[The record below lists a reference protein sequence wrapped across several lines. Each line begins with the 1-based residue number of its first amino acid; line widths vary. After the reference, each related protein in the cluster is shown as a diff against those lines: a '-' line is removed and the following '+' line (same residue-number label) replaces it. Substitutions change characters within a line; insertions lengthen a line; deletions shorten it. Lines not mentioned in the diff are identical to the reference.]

1 MKSSVSA
8 LVSAGLLAAAFTAVT
23 RAGQAPPRS
32 PADEQSVLRFRFM
45 GPSVGNRIASVVGVP
60 GDPSI
65 YYAGAASGG
74 IWKSTDGGRT
84 FSPIFDNQP
93 VMAIGS
99 LALASSNVNTVWAG
113 TGEPWAIRDVD
124 VMGDGVYKS
133 TDAGATWTHMGLD
146 ATGRIA
152 RIIVHPTDPD
162 IVYVCAEGRLT
173 GPQEER
179 GVFKTTN
186 GGQRWDRILFVNP
199 NTGCSGLT
207 MDPKDPNV
215 LFAGTWEVVMRTWAE
230 LSGGPGSGVF
240 VTRDGGATWKK
251 VEHAG
256 LPKPTLGKIDV
267 AIAPT
272 DSSRVYALIQT
283 ADQGSLWR
291 SDDGGSSWKV
301 VSWDRALIGRAGY
314 YVRLGISTADP
325 NEVLVAN
332 SSLHRSTDGGVTF
345 TPSNGCGDCHD
356 IWWDSK
362 NADRFVL
369 THDAGMT
376 ITTDHLRTSSRVTL
390 PIGQMYHVAVDNQIP
405 YYIYSNM
412 QDDGTMRGASDTP
425 ENAPNNAT
433 PPGGRGGRGRGGPAT
448 GSGRAGGEAPGGRG
462 EGPPPGPGRS
472 SGFPPDPLAF
482 GPGGGF
488 GGAAY
493 GRGNAGAWEHNLGG
507 CESGFTLPDLV
518 DPNVVWA
525 SCYGNKLTRFD
536 ARMKTARSVAPWMI
550 SLDSPPNDAKYRC
563 HWTAPLAIDPFD
575 HNTVYYGCQVIFAT
589 SNGGQSWRA
598 ISPDLSTQDPKYI
611 VSSGGIV
618 GDNLGQ
624 FYGELVFAIAPSEI
638 QKGLIWAGTNDG
650 KIWNTR
656 DGGARWNDLTKN
668 VAGMPPWGTVT
679 QIAPS
684 HFDPGTAY
692 IAVDFHLM
700 DNREPFIY
708 KTADFGQTWTKV
720 TGNLPST
727 HPLDYVRSVAENPN
741 RRGMLFAGTGHAFY
755 YSLDDGARWT
765 PLQAGL
771 PAAPVSW
778 IVVQKQFHDV
788 VVSTY
793 GRGLYI
799 LDDVTPLEQ
808 QATGAPTVQLVAP
821 RSGYRFARSGRA
833 QFNFTLGAAPA
844 DSIKVEILDVG
855 GKAVRTMQGPGRAGL
870 NRVFWDLRYDQPHY
884 VELRTTPPENPYIW
898 NEPRFK
904 GRETRP
910 VTHWGLAQAMVG
922 PLAAPGKYAVR
933 VTASGQSATQ
943 PFEVIKDPKIASSDA
958 DLAASTE
965 MQIRIRDDIT
975 QTSDSINGIEV
986 MRRTIEDDKK
996 ANAGKSE
1003 VLKILT
1009 EMDAKLQGVEDKLIE
1024 RSALLSDDKY
1034 FQQAY
1039 KVYSNL
1045 IWLNGAV
1052 GTGAGDEAG
1061 GADYR
1066 PTDTQRVV
1074 LETIEKDLAAAR
1086 GEYQRVM
1093 DNDVASFN
1101 KLAAGRNLKPLAP
1114 KPADAKP

>member
-1 MKSSVSA
+1 MRSFISPVVSA
-8 LVSAGLLAAAFTAVT
+8 AALAAAFAAVT
-23 RAGQAPPRS
+23 STGQAQQSS
-32 PADEQSVLRFRFM
+32 PGQNQSVLRFRFM

-60 GDPSI
+60 GDPST

-74 IWKSTDGGRT
+74 IWKSTDGGAT
-84 FSPIFDNQP
+84 FSPIFENQQ
-93 VMAIGS
+93 VQAIGS
-99 LALASSNVNTVWAG
+99 LALAPSDPKVVWAG
-113 TGEPWAIRDVD
+113 TGEPWAIRDSD

-133 TDAGATWTHMGLD
+133 TDAGATLTHVGLD
-146 ATGRIA
+146 QTGRIA
-152 RIIVHPTDPD
+152 RIIVHPTDPN

-173 GPQEER
+173 GPQEEK
-179 GVFKTTN
+179 GVFKTTD
-186 GGQRWDRILFVNP
+186 GGSHWDRVLFVNP

-240 VTRDGGATWKK
+240 VSRDAGRTWKRI
-251 VEHAG
+251 EDPG
-256 LPKPTLGKIDV
+256 LPKSPLGKIDV

-272 DSSRVYALIQT
+272 DSNRVYALIQT

-291 SDDGGSSWKV
+291 SDDGGNAWKV

-314 YVRLGISTADP
+314 YIRLGVSPGDP
-325 NEVLVAN
+325 NELLVAD
-332 SSLHRSTDGGVTF
+332 SSLHKSTDGGVTF
-345 TPSNGCGDCHD
+345 NPNTGCGDCHD
-356 IWWDSK
+356 IWWDPK
-362 NADRFVL
+362 NPDRFVL

-376 ITTDHLRTSSRVTL
+376 ITTDHQKTSSRVAL
-390 PIGQMYHVAVDNQIP
+390 PIGQMYHVAADTQIP

-412 QDDGTMRGASDTP
+412 QDDGTMRGPSDSP
-425 ENAPNNAT
+425 ENAPNNAAS
-433 PPGGRGGRGRGGPAT
+433 PGRGGRGRGGA
-448 GSGRAGGEAPGGRG
+448 GSEGRGGRG
-462 EGPPPGPGRS
+462 VAGP
-472 SGFPPDPLAF
+472 DAAAF
-482 GPGGGF
+482 GLGGGGGGF
-488 GGAAY
+488 GFG
-493 GRGNAGAWEHNLGG
+493 GRGGGGQWEHGLGG
-507 CESGFTLPDLV
+507 CESGFTIPDPT
-518 DPNVVWA
+518 DPDIVWA

-536 ARMKTARSVAPWMI
+536 AKRKTARSVAPWMI

-589 SNGGQSWRA
+589 SNAGQSWKV

-656 DGGARWNDLTKN
+656 DGGGHWNDLTKN
-668 VAGMPPWGTVT
+668 AGLPPWGTIT
-679 QIAPS
+679 QISPS
-684 HFDPGTAY
+684 HFDAGTAY

-708 KTADFGQTWTKV
+708 KTADFGQTWTKI
-720 TGNLPST
+720 TGDLPAK
-727 HPLDYVRSVAENPN
+727 HPLDYVRSIAENPN
-741 RRGMLFAGTGHAFY
+741 RKGMLFAGTGHAFY
-755 YSLDDGARWT
+755 YSVDDGAHWVQ
-765 PLQAGL
+765 LQNGL

-799 LDDVTPLEQ
+799 LDDITPLEQ
-808 QATGAPTVQLVAP
+808 PPAPSSTLQLFPP
-821 RSGYRFARSGRA
+821 RDGFRFARSGRA
-833 QFNFTLGAAPA
+833 QFNFSLGAAPG
-844 DSIKVEILDVG
+844 DPVTVEVLDG
-855 GKAVRTMQGPGRAGL
+855 SGNPVRTMHGPGHSGV
-870 NRVFWDLRYDQPHY
+870 NRVTWDLHYDQPHY
-884 VELRTTPPENPYIW
+884 VELRTTPPENPHIW
-898 NEPRFK
+898 DEPRFK
-904 GRETRP
+904 GQPTRP
-910 VTHWGLAQAMVG
+910 VTHWGLQQAMVG
-922 PLAAPGKYAVR
+922 PLASPGKYAVR
-933 VTASGQSATQ
+933 VTAAGQTATQ
-943 PFEVIKDPKIASSDA
+943 PFQVVKDPKIPASDA
-958 DLAASTE
+958 DLAASTA
-965 MQIRIRDDIT
+965 MQVRIRDDIT
-975 QTSDSINGIEV
+975 ATSDSINGIEV
-986 MRRTIEDDKK
+986 MRKTIEDEKK

-1003 VLKILT
+1003 VLKVLT

-1061 GADYR
+1061 GADYQ

-1074 LETIEKDLAAAR
+1074 LDNIEKDLAAAKSD
-1086 GEYQRVM
+1086 YQHVM
-1093 DNDVASFN
+1093 SADVANFN
-1101 KLAAGRNLKPLAP
+1101 RMAPGRKLKTLSPEPP
-1114 KPADAKP
+1114 K